1 MSETWPDVGGSRREA
16 SYYPPQVLAP
26 TRMSRSPVRVERVV
40 IDVGVGVIIGA
51 IARVF
56 EVSEFEMEMETSEE
70 ERQMT
75 SK

>member
-1 MSETWPDVGGSRREA
+1 
-16 SYYPPQVLAP
+16 
-26 TRMSRSPVRVERVV
+26 MSRSPVRVERVV